1 MHRDRID
8 ALIEK
13 LHKHNLDALLITKP
27 ENIFYLTSFSADKI
41 ALVISPKKCFVI
53 TDFIY
58 EESASKSLRGI
69 DIFVSKGKE
78 TFEKTIARALEKHRI
93 KNLGI
98 ESLSLS
104 LHRFKK
110 IKKAL
115 RGKRVIAKDD
125 IVESLREIKERGEIL
140 ALKKALEITTA
151 TFKSVKRRL
160 RSNITERAVSE
171 YIREAFIK
179 KGADGSSFEPIVATQ
194 PSASQPHYVPRP
206 KKLGKNRAIL
216 IDMGAKLEGYNSD
229 LTRMCPLGKISSKF
243 SKLYDILLEAQ
254 KRAIECIRPGVKIFD
269 VDNAARQHIAG
280 KGVGKFFGH
289 NTGHGIGLEI
299 HERPTISGS
308 NKDLLKEGM
317 VFTVEPGIYIPG
329 YGGLRVEDT
338 ICVVNGGCE
347 VLTGD
352 IDKSI

>member
-1 MHRDRID
+1 MRRERID
-8 ALIEK
+8 AVIEK
-13 LHKHNLDALLITKP
+13 LYKNKLDALLITKP
-27 ENIFYLTSFSADKI
+27 ENIFYLTSFSADEI
-41 ALVISPKKCFVI
+41 ALVISPKKCFVV

-58 EESASKSLRGI
+58 AESASESLRGI
-69 DIFVSKGKE
+69 DIFISKGEE
-78 TFEKTIARALEKHRI
+78 TFEKIIARVLEGHRI

-104 LHRFKK
+104 LHHFKK
-110 IKKAL
+110 IKRAL
-115 RGKRVIAKDD
+115 REKRVIAKDY
-125 IVESLREIKERGEIL
+125 IVESLREIKEKGEIL
-140 ALKKALEITTA
+140 ALKKALEITTG
-151 TFKSVKRRL
+151 TFKSVKRHL
-160 RSNITERAVSE
+160 RPNITEKAVSG
-171 YIREAFIK
+171 YIKERFIK
-179 KGADGSSFEPIVATQ
+179 KGAEGSSFEPIVATQ
-194 PSASQPHYVPRP
+194 PWASQPHYVPRH

-243 SKLYDILLEAQ
+243 AKLYAILLEAQ
-254 KRAIECIRPGVKIFD
+254 KMAIERIRPGVESRDI
-269 VDNAARQHIAG
+269 DNAARQHIAG
-280 KGVGKFFGH
+280 KGLGKFFGH

-299 HERPTISGS
+299 HEKPTISGS

-329 YGGLRVEDT
+329 YGGLRIEDT
-338 ICVVNGGCE
+338 ICVVSGGCE